1 MRFITVYDEVYCK
14 LCTVMKRAYF
24 MTVIDG
30 VFCLDMLVI
39 NSPETRFNR
48 HA

>member
-1 MRFITVYDEVYCK
+1 VLK
-14 LCTVMKRAYF
+14 QRAYF

-30 VFCLDMLVI
+30 VVCVDLRVI
-39 NSPETRFNR
+39 NRRETRFNR